1 MKLSR
6 RGWRGAAGALHGAAV
21 TFTPER
27 PMFGMFKSQTALD
40 LNPRNA
46 LVVSLVYCM
55 GADGEMDQEEI
66 AHLFSVLG
74 PRATRENLDACV
86 KYARSTPADTF
97 LSAVAATLNPAQR
110 LCIVLN
116 MIDSA
121 MADGQAEEGEQA
133 LVRKFQ
139 AAFDLP
145 DAALEAHFR
154 TLVAKNDRS
163 VLDR

>member
-1 MKLSR
+1 
-6 RGWRGAAGALHGAAV
+6 
-21 TFTPER
+21 
-27 PMFGMFKSQTALD
+27 MFGLFKSQTALD

-97 LSAVAATLNPAQR
+97 LGAVSATLNPQQK
-110 LCIVLN
+110 LCIILN

-121 MADGQAEEGEQA
+121 MADGEAEQAEQD

-139 AAFDLP
+139 AAFGLP
-145 DAALEAHFR
+145 DAELQGHFG
-154 TLVAKNDRS
+154 TLVAKNDRA

>member
-1 MKLSR
+1 
-6 RGWRGAAGALHGAAV
+6 
-21 TFTPER
+21 
-27 PMFGMFKSQTALD
+27 MFGLFKSQTTLD

-86 KYARSTPADTF
+86 MYARGTPADAF
-97 LSAVAATLNPAQR
+97 LNAVAATLNPAQK
-110 LCIVLN
+110 LCILLN

-121 MADGQAEEGEQA
+121 MADGEAEAAEQE

-139 AAFDLP
+139 AAFGMP
-145 DAALEAHFR
+145 DAELEPYFR
-154 TLVAKNDRS
+154 TLVAKNDRA

>member
-1 MKLSR
+1 
-6 RGWRGAAGALHGAAV
+6 
-21 TFTPER
+21 
-27 PMFGMFKSQTALD
+27 MFGLFKSQTALD

-97 LSAVAATLNPAQR
+97 LGAVAATLNPQQK

-121 MADGQAEEGEQA
+121 MADGEAEPAEQE

-139 AAFDLP
+139 AAFGLP
-145 DAALEAHFR
+145 DAELEPHFR
-154 TLVAKNDRS
+154 TLVAKNDRA